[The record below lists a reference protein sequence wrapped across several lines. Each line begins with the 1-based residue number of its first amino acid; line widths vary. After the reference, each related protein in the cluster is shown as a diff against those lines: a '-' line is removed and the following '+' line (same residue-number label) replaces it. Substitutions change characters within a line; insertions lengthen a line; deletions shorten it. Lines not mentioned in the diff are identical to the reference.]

1 LKRVIRDSE
10 LLIEQYS
17 EFFVTL
23 ENEQVYKMLQNKI
36 NRFKSDIQ
44 IAQGLIEK
52 IEEKWRDN
60 Y

>member
-1 LKRVIRDSE
+1 MKRVIRDSE